1 MIKKMPTSHRNSRAH
16 GGKQVEGIRD
26 TPLPSIGCQ
35 LVFKSAISPS
45 MSQQAMHDGWT
56 KMRAAA
62 SGFWV
67 HNTHLSA
74 TTIQYFL
81 PPLAIS
87 SCNTTTCYFFTNEQI
102 ESTRIRGAKKASR
115 HIGSSSKSNTT
126 IIKSISRTVPP
137 VVHQH
142 GLHAWMDAPFSHSKE
157 RVTSVYETSKQLAN
171 DKLVVDS
178 IESCVHYSLPPQRMQ
193 PKGRRRHHALM
204 EGGTMTHLH
213 HNNIG
218 CFCFCRLGKNKLL
231 L

>member
-35 LVFKSAISPS
+35 SVFKSAISPS

-87 SCNTTTCYFFTNEQI
+87 SCNSTTCTRYFFINEQI

-115 HIGSSSKSNTT
+115 HNASSSKSNTT
-126 IIKSISRTVPP
+126 IIKSISRSTTVLP
-137 VVHQH
+137 VGISQ
-142 GLHAWMDAPFSHSKE
+142 HAWMHGWMLLFLIQKKE
-157 RVTSVYETSKQLAN
+157 
-171 DKLVVDS
+171 
-178 IESCVHYSLPPQRMQ
+178 
-193 PKGRRRHHALM
+193 
-204 EGGTMTHLH
+204 
-213 HNNIG
+213 
-218 CFCFCRLGKNKLL
+218 
-231 L
+231 